1 MTAITR
7 AMLATVAAAAT
18 LVGAM
23 PAAAQTNPPLR
34 VGDVSLI
41 GVEALDEPE
50 LRAALATREPS
61 RLTGWLPW
69 TDRPVFDRTL
79 LEDDLERIVVF
90 YRDRG
95 YRGARVVDHDVRIDE
110 ARRIADVTIRIEEGP
125 VTTIETM
132 ALEGFGLMPAAVLES
147 LRERMPASAG
157 AAAARADIA
166 ASAQIALRALEDR
179 GYPFASVQVREDPAA
194 ANHVRIVLR
203 ATPGEQARFG
213 DAEVVGNQRVDGGIV
228 RRELAYGEGD
238 LFRRTAMTESQR
250 RLVNLEL
257 FEFVSIEPVGEA
269 PVDGVVPTRITVA
282 EGNPQRTQLSF
293 GYGTEEQVRGE
304 ITWRHVNFFGGA
316 RTVGTHAKWSSLD
329 RGVQVDFLQPYAFS
343 SGLSAALDAEYWRTD
358 EAAFTVDSRGVRA
371 ALGGD
376 PGPFWSW
383 SLELSTRHER
393 NRISDAALADPT
405 LRDDLIALGLDPGT
419 GEQSGVLTMWSAA
432 AERSTSTNALSPA
445 RGYVLAARIEQA
457 GGWLPGSFAF
467 VNLHGE
473 GRHYWPLGGGVIV
486 ASRVRLGSISPIGAG
501 SNIPFFKRYFLGGST
516 SLRGWGR
523 YEVSPLSP
531 GGLPL
536 GGQSLTE
543 TSIELR
549 LPLAGQLAGTLFA
562 DAGRVGRRSWD
573 FGLQDLLY
581 DVGAG
586 LRYASPIGP
595 LRVDLGYQLTPI
607 EGLRIEGQPER
618 RRWRIHFSV
627 GEAF

>member
-1 MTAITR
+1 
-7 AMLATVAAAAT
+7 
-18 LVGAM
+18 
-23 PAAAQTNPPLR
+23 
-34 VGDVSLI
+34 
-41 GVEALDEPE
+41 
-50 LRAALATREPS
+50 
-61 RLTGWLPW
+61 
-69 TDRPVFDRTL
+69 
-79 LEDDLERIVVF
+79 
-90 YRDRG
+90 
-95 YRGARVVDHDVRIDE
+95 
-110 ARRIADVTIRIEEGP
+110 
-125 VTTIETM
+125 
-132 ALEGFGLMPAAVLES
+132 
-147 LRERMPASAG
+147 
-157 AAAARADIA
+157 
-166 ASAQIALRALEDR
+166 
-179 GYPFASVQVREDPAA
+179 
-194 ANHVRIVLR
+194 
-203 ATPGEQARFG
+203 
-213 DAEVVGNQRVDGGIV
+213 
-228 RRELAYGEGD
+228 
-238 LFRRTAMTESQR
+238 
-250 RLVNLEL
+250 
-257 FEFVSIEPVGEA
+257 
-269 PVDGVVPTRITVA
+269 
-282 EGNPQRTQLSF
+282 
-293 GYGTEEQVRGE
+293 
-304 ITWRHVNFFGGA
+304 
-316 RTVGTHAKWSSLD
+316 
-329 RGVQVDFLQPYAFS
+329 
-343 SGLSAALDAEYWRTD
+343 
-358 EAAFTVDSRGVRA
+358 
-371 ALGGD
+371 
-376 PGPFWSW
+376 
-383 SLELSTRHER
+383 
-393 NRISDAALADPT
+393 
-405 LRDDLIALGLDPGT
+405 
-419 GEQSGVLTMWSAA
+419 
-432 AERSTSTNALSPA
+432 
-445 RGYVLAARIEQA
+445 VLAARIEQA